1 MTASAQHGRGVAR
14 ASAKQRHRCRN
25 PKCRS
30 KLPEPRA
37 SIHSAFCTK
46 GCWQQFH
53 RKRCVVCEKEF
64 ERTAEHQLV
73 CGRRKCRAELKRQPE
88 IYRPFHRGLYAQKL
102 LPAPT
107 PHAVPSA
114 PSETLEK
121 WASKPRIITGLRW
134 ARPDREDDDWELS
147 GPDGRMVARIRQE
160 GSGWWVARPRAIP
173 EPPIEG
179 RDEAMRRAERMAMW
193 ALPGRKRRV
202 RESGSTS
209 ASAVRNTDD
218 APGRIGVLAI
228 EDRAGGAPGLRLGK
242 HRQRVTARPRIAR
255 TAVAATRPPR
265 SGQTVSW
272 GTPRKRCATGSED
285 RPSSDPV
292 HGRTAHRALRSAPP
306 GPAMNACERRT
317 CPEPNATSVWRN
329 FRD

>member
-25 PKCRS
+25 SKCRS

-64 ERTAEHQLV
+64 ERTAEHQLN

-121 WASKPRIITGLRW
+121 WASKPRFITGLRW

-147 GPDGRMVARIRQE
+147 GPDGDGWSPASAKREADGGWRAQGPFQNHRSKDWTKPCGELSGWQCGRCLVANAGYARAVLRVPPQCGTPMTRRV
-160 GSGWWVARPRAIP
+160 GSGCSRSRIGRA
-173 EPPIEG
+173 
-179 RDEAMRRAERMAMW
+179 
-193 ALPGRKRRV
+193 ALRGCA
-202 RESGSTS
+202 SGSTAN
-209 ASAVRNTDD
+209 ASRHG
-218 APGRIGVLAI
+218 PGSRGRRSRLPAHPAA
-228 EDRAGGAPGLRLGK
+228 DKPYPGGRRAGAAPRAVKIGRRPTLSTGGPP
-242 HRQRVTARPRIAR
+242 TARCEAR
-255 TAVAATRPPR
+255 L
-265 SGQTVSW
+265 Q
-272 GTPRKRCATGSED
+272 
-285 RPSSDPV
+285 
-292 HGRTAHRALRSAPP
+292 GRR
-306 GPAMNACERRT
+306 
-317 CPEPNATSVWRN
+317 
-329 FRD
+329 